1 MAGEHSRSENKLN
14 ETSFYESRL
23 KSVHKLLNTCEADG
37 VLFTSLEN
45 IRYLSGF
52 TGSDGAVVV
61 TGEKSF
67 FLTDSRY
74 WTQAEAEIKGSE
86 IVRYRKKVD
95 GIASLLSDLKL
106 RKIGFESPSLTVALH
121 RSLAEKLGSDV
132 RLLPFEDEIK
142 NLRAVK
148 DPGELA
154 LLRKAIEIASGA
166 FDHALAITR
175 EGVLEKDVAFEMEF
189 FMKRNGAESLAFD
202 TIVASGPR
210 AALPHGKASD
220 RRISRGDLILFDY
233 GAKFQGYHSDQTCTV
248 VCGSPSAEQK
258 KIYQIVKDAH
268 DRAVESVRPGMVIH
282 EIDAAAR
289 DYIKECGYGDYFGH
303 GLGHG
308 AGLAVHEDPAMN
320 AENNGIVQ
328 EGMVFTVEPGI
339 YIPNWGGVRIE
350 DMVRV
355 TSTGAEILT
364 RQPKELRIV

>member
-23 KSVHKLLNTCEADG
+23 ESVHKLLNAHEADG
-37 VLFTSLEN
+37 ILFTSLEN

-61 TGEKSF
+61 TSQKSF

-86 IVRYRKKVD
+86 IVHYRKKVE
-95 GIASLLSDLKL
+95 GIASLLSDLQLK
-106 RKIGFESPSLTVALH
+106 RIGFESPALTVALH
-121 RSLAEKLGSDV
+121 RSLAEKLGSDA

-154 LLRKAIEIASGA
+154 LLRKTIEIASGA
-166 FDHALAITR
+166 LDHALTITR

-202 TIVASGPR
+202 IIVASGPR

-220 RRISRGDLILFDY
+220 KRISRGDLILFDY
-233 GAKFQGYHSDQTCTV
+233 GAAFDGYHSDETCTV
-248 VCGSPSAEQK
+248 ICGSPGAEQEK
-258 KIYQIVKDAH
+258 VYQIVKDAH
-268 DRAVESVRPGMVIH
+268 DRAIESVRPGIPIH
-282 EIDAAAR
+282 EVDAAAR

-308 AGLAVHEDPAMN
+308 VGLAVHEDPPIN
-320 AENNGIVQ
+320 AENKGIIQ

-355 TSTGAEILT
+355 TSNGAEVLT
-364 RQPKELRIV
+364 RQPKELREV

>member
-1 MAGEHSRSENKLN
+1 MVSKHSRSENKLN
-14 ETSFYESRL
+14 EVSYCESRL
-23 KSVHKLLNTCEADG
+23 KSVHKLLNACQADG
-37 VLFTSLEN
+37 LLFTSLEN

-61 TGEKSF
+61 TAQKSF

-86 IVRYRKKVD
+86 IVHYRRKME

-106 RKIGFESPSLTVALH
+106 RNIGFESPTLTVSLH
-121 RSLAEKLGSDV
+121 RSLVEKLGTDV

-154 LLRKAIEIASGA
+154 IMRKAIEIASGA
-166 FDHALAITR
+166 FDHALTIAR

-189 FMKRNGAESLAFD
+189 FMKRKGAESLAFD

-220 RRISRGDLILFDY
+220 KRISRGDLILFDY
-233 GAKFQGYHSDQTCTV
+233 GAAFEGYHSDETCTV
-248 VCGSPSAEQK
+248 VCGFPAAEQK
-258 KIYQIVKDAH
+258 KVYQIVKDAH
-268 DRAVESVRPGMVIH
+268 DRAVESVRPGMSIH
-282 EIDAAAR
+282 EVDAAAR

-308 AGLAVHEDPAMN
+308 VGLAIHEDPTIN
-320 AENNGIVQ
+320 AENKGILQ
-328 EGMVFTVEPGI
+328 EGMVFTIEPGI

-355 TSTGAEILT
+355 TSKGAEVLT
-364 RQPKELRIV
+364 RQPKDLRIV